1 MKNIL
6 FILSA
11 FMLFACKDD
20 DKTGNSIIGEWQ
32 AVKIVTGGVDIPID
46 NCTGQTRLLITDDR
60 FTYYKHWKNG
70 DDCKSQIDDYNYVTE
85 VGEKDKIRKKGD
97 TSHYY
102 TCVLEN
108 GGSRLRVVYFSDS
121 YAIFKRK

>member
-1 MKNIL
+1 MIL
-6 FILSA
+6 LA
-11 FMLFACKDD
+11 FTLFACKDD
-20 DKTGNSIIGEWQ
+20 EKTGDSIIGEWQ
-32 AVKIVTGGVDIPID
+32 AVKIVTGGVDTPID
-46 NCTGQTRLLITDDR
+46 NCNGQTRLVITNDR

-70 DDCKSQIDDYNYVTE
+70 DNCNSQIDDYDYFTE
-85 VGEKDKIRKKGD
+85 VGEKDKIKKRGD

-102 TCVLEN
+102 TCILEN